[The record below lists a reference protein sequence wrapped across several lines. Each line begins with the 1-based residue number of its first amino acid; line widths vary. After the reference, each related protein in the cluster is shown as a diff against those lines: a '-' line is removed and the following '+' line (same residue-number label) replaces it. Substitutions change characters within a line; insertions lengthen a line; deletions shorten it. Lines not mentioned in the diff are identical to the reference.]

1 MNYVRKNYIH
11 PLWLALLSVYNSS
24 TVHRVM
30 SAVGRWCN
38 GQINDSRVLAVLCR
52 ESAISRSWESSKLC
66 KGLTWA
72 VNLPIHL
79 LRWLY
84 ERLQSQFDTSVFARF
99 VFRLGDET
107 AIAQS
112 WLILLLWIIPYDYW
126 NNGYTLIA
134 FLLLLCLF
142 CARGMHDHKERL
154 DIPTLGFYPVV
165 FFACVCMA
173 VPLSAYPEL
182 SGRFLR
188 YHIGGALCVLVTIS
202 AVRHISDLKRLA
214 AGASAAMAVSSLYAV
229 YQRIE
234 GVDVK
239 SAYVDKTVNPDMPGR
254 VDSFFDNP
262 NSYAVLLI
270 LLIPMA
276 VALFLEAKH
285 WVTRILSAGAMVLG
299 VAALAMTYSRA
310 AWVGFACAA
319 VVFVF
324 LWKPK
329 LIPLFAIVCV
339 MCIPFLPASI
349 WNRILSIFNF
359 SDSSTSS
366 RLPLYTAAL
375 RAIQKSPIT
384 GAGLGTAAPQKYIA
398 QHALYAGGHDY
409 VHAHNLFLEVWLETG
424 LIGFVAFLGA
434 VGESI
439 KRAARQVRRGTDS
452 AARTITAAAAS
463 SLCGYLVTGL
473 ADYPWS
479 YPRVMMV
486 FWFVFAVS
494 AAGVKLCRSGQ
505 KEH

>member
-1 MNYVRKNYIH
+1 MNFVRKSFIYH
-11 PLWLALLSVYNSS
+11 LWLILLSEYDSS
-24 TVHRVM
+24 AVHRVM

-38 GQINDSRVLAVLCR
+38 DQIRESRVLAVLCR
-52 ESAISRSWESSKLC
+52 ESTISRSWESSKLC
-66 KGLTWA
+66 HGLTWA
-72 VNLPIHL
+72 INLPIRL
-79 LRWLY
+79 LQWIY
-84 ERLQSQFDTSVFARF
+84 EKLRSQFDTSFFASF
-99 VFRLGDET
+99 AFRLGDET

-112 WLILLLWIIPYDYW
+112 WLILLLWIIPYDHW

-134 FLLLLCLF
+134 FLLLLFLF
-142 CARGMHDHKERL
+142 FARSMHDQKERL

-165 FFACVCMA
+165 FFVCVCMA

-182 SGRFLR
+182 SERFLR
-188 YHIGGALCVLVTIS
+188 YHIGGALCVLLTIS
-202 AVRHISDLKRLA
+202 AVRNVSDLKRLA
-214 AGASAAMAVSSLYAV
+214 AGASAAMTVSSLYAV

-234 GVDVK
+234 GVDIK
-239 SAYVDKTVNPDMPGR
+239 NAYVDKNVNPDMPGR

-270 LLIPMA
+270 LLIPLA

-285 WVTRILSAGAMVLG
+285 WVTRVLSAGAVGLG

-324 LWKPK
+324 LWRPK
-329 LIPLFAIVCV
+329 LIPLFAIACV
-339 MCIPFLPASI
+339 LCIPFLPDSI

-366 RLPLYTAAL
+366 RLPLYAAAI
-375 RAIQKSPIT
+375 RVIQKSPLT
-384 GAGLGTAAPQKYIA
+384 GAGLGTAAPQRYIA
-398 QHALYAGGHDY
+398 QHALYAGGHAY
-409 VHAHNLFLEVWLETG
+409 VHAHNLFLEVWVETG
-424 LIGFVAFLGA
+424 LIGFAAFLGS

-439 KRAARQVRRGTDS
+439 KRAARQVRHCTDS
-452 AARTITAAAAS
+452 AARTITAAAAA

-479 YPRVMMV
+479 YPRVMIV

-494 AAGVKLCRSGQ
+494 AVGVKLCRSEQ
-505 KEH
+505 NS